1 MNDRTDLKINRVHS
15 FAICDEIGE
24 RLRTTP
30 TGKPARLPTQLLRL
44 VRRLDKVERN
54 EKNLN
59 P

>member
-1 MNDRTDLKINRVHS
+1 
-15 FAICDEIGE
+15 
-24 RLRTTP
+24 
-30 TGKPARLPTQLLRL
+30 LPTELLRL